1 MITEIVS
8 RENSYQLAF
17 RALQESQQDERVG
30 WLQRLRANA
39 MERFAELGFPSVK
52 DEEWKYTNVAP
63 LAAIDFKPA
72 LLQTTSESDFE
83 TEKLAPFRCV

>member
-1 MITEIVS
+1 MVTEIAS

-17 RALQESQQDERVG
+17 RGLQERQQDERVG

-39 MERFAELGFPSVK
+39 MEQFAELGFPSVK

-72 LLQTTSESDFE
+72 LLQ
-83 TEKLAPFRCV
+83 